1 MLRGAI
7 ILVALAF
14 TAALAI
20 LALMFWIDSPW
31 L

>member
-1 MLRGAI
+1 MPRGTWI
-7 ILVALAF
+7 SVALALI
-14 TAALAI
+14 AALGI